1 MLKASIQA
9 LRPQHLH
16 KNKQKINKGEKKNND
31 KRSVNFLSD
40 SPIFYVDR
48 IFGYWKNCSNRV
60 RIDHLILITSLVSGI
75 FCVSVAPFAIIIF
88 ETFCFHYFC
97 DPWMCFEYWYV
108 LRFIWVLSI
117 SYFFNRVCSFRWDY
131 CIYVF
136 G

>member
-1 MLKASIQA
+1 MRLRIRNTFSPKLPFIIIIIIIIREEERRSMLKASKLPSLSIC
-9 LRPQHLH
+9 R
-16 KNKQKINKGEKKNND
+16 KINKQINKGEKND
-31 KRSVNFLSD
+31 DKKSVNFLSD

-97 DPWMCFEYWYV
+97 DPWMCFEY
-108 LRFIWVLSI
+108 
-117 SYFFNRVCSFRWDY
+117 
-131 CIYVF
+131 
-136 G
+136 